1 MIYDNPFIED
11 CNEILQL
18 VTVNRIIESSIKSK
32 QNELDNTD
40 GVCNV
45 LSCELEHLK
54 DTRQEVLYKIAD
66 IIINE
71 GNVAFS
77 FLR

>member
-1 MIYDNPFIED
+1 MIYDNPFIEE

-18 VTVNRIIESSIKSK
+18 VTVNRILDSSIKSK

-40 GVCNV
+40 GVCNI

-66 IIINE
+66 ILTNE

>member
-18 VTVNRIIESSIKSK
+18 VTVNRILDSSIKSK

-40 GVCNV
+40 GVCV
-45 LSCELEHLK
+45 MYCLVS
-54 DTRQEVLYKIAD
+54 
-66 IIINE
+66 
-71 GNVAFS
+71 
-77 FLR
+77 

>member
-18 VTVNRIIESSIKSK
+18 VTVNRILDSSIKSK

-54 DTRQEVLYKIAD
+54 DTRQEVLYKIVD
-66 IIINE
+66 ILTNE
-71 GNVAFS
+71 GSVAFR

>member
-18 VTVNRIIESSIKSK
+18 VTVNRILDQSIKSK

-40 GVCNV
+40 CVCNV

-66 IIINE
+66 ILINE
-71 GNVAFS
+71 CNVAFS

>member
-1 MIYDNPFIED
+1 MIYDNPFIEE

-18 VTVNRIIESSIKSK
+18 VTVKRILDSSIKSK
-32 QNELDNTD
+32 QNELDHTD

-54 DTRQEVLYKIAD
+54 NTRQEVLYKIAD
-66 IIINE
+66 ILIDE
-71 GNVAFS
+71 GTVTFS

>member
-1 MIYDNPFIED
+1 MIYDNPFIEE

-18 VTVNRIIESSIKSK
+18 VTVNRILDQSIKSK

-40 GVCNV
+40 CMCNV
-45 LSCELEHLK
+45 LSCELAHLK

-66 IIINE
+66 ILTNE

>member
-66 IIINE
+66 IIVNE

>member
-18 VTVNRIIESSIKSK
+18 VTVNRILDSSIKSK

-66 IIINE
+66 ILTDE
-71 GNVAFS
+71 GSVAFR

>member
-1 MIYDNPFIED
+1 MIYDNQFIED

-18 VTVNRIIESSIKSK
+18 VTVNRILDQSIKSK

-45 LSCELEHLK
+45 LSCELEHIK

-66 IIINE
+66 ILINE